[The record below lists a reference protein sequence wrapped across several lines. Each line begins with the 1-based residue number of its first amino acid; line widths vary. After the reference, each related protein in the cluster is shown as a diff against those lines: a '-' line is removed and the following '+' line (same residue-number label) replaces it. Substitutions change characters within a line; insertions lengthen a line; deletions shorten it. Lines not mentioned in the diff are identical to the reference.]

1 LRFSGWY
8 YHLLFQRWEQV
19 ERVLLNVKPH
29 SYYPVTNS
37 LPMPKHSA
45 PTVPIEIIEQKI
57 YLIRGHKVMLSHD
70 LAALYRV
77 ETRAL
82 VQAVKRNVERFPEDF
97 MFQLNESEFSNLK
110 SQIVTSSW
118 GGARRSRPY
127 AFTEQGVAML
137 SAVLKSDRAVQVSIA
152 IVRVFVKLRQL
163 LASHADLL
171 RRLDD
176 MEQKYDKQFRVVFQ
190 AIRELMK
197 PEPVPPK
204 RRIGFNT

>member
-1 LRFSGWY
+1 
-8 YHLLFQRWEQV
+8 
-19 ERVLLNVKPH
+19 
-29 SYYPVTNS
+29 
-37 LPMPKHSA
+37 MPKHLA
-45 PTVPIEIIEQKI
+45 PTVPSEIIEQKI

-70 LAALYRV
+70 LAVLYQV

-82 VQAVKRNVERFPEDF
+82 VQAVKRNIERFPEDF
-97 MFQLNESEFSNLK
+97 MFQLNESEFGNLK

-171 RRLDD
+171 RRLDE
-176 MEQKYDKQFRVVFQ
+176 MEKKYDERFRAVFE

-197 PEPVPPK
+197 PEPVPPS
-204 RRIGFNT
+204 RRIGFRTDDEEKIR